1 MKSIAFLLFFSG
13 VILITVGYMNAMNN
27 IRKSF
32 TKIEYRYLP
41 RNTYIN
47 QLEGNNVKKMFASMF
62 NKKAPLDY

>member
-1 MKSIAFLLFFSG
+1 
-13 VILITVGYMNAMNN
+13 MNALNN